1 MQVKFP
7 MAHFS
12 IQFQKS
18 ESALLHSLT
27 NIALYSDTLVQYASE
42 MRPEWAKFP
51 SSRPTGKGT
60 GNFDDQNGHMPSVP
74 HVLLTP
80 STSTSTSS
88 NTELPRLLTVTTYWV
103 SKNHNLYVCMYVYIY
118 TIQRL
123 KLKITRLLLF

>member
-42 MRPEWAKFP
+42 MRPEWAKFS
-51 SSRPTGKGT
+51 SSRPTGKGI
-60 GNFDDQNGHMPSVP
+60 GNFDDQNGHTPSVP

-80 STSTSTSS
+80 YESTSS
-88 NTELPRLLTVTTYWV
+88 NTELPRLLTVATYWV
-103 SKNHNLYVCMYVYIY
+103 SKNHNLCVYIY
-118 TIQRL
+118 IRF
-123 KLKITRLLLF
+123 RG